1 MPWWGWLL
9 AGMGASVLLLAATA
23 FLLRRCLRRLRDDP
37 LARRIAA
44 LPLRAK
50 AALAWRLF
58 RDRRLPLGAKV
69 LLPALALYLA
79 LPFDLI
85 PDFIPVLGYL
95 DDLLVVL
102 LVSALL
108 LRALPRD
115 VVEENVRSLTS
126 DSESKDGP
134 QTTSTGEGRGR

>member
-9 AGMGASVLLLAATA
+9 AGMGAAVLSLAATA
-23 FLLRRCLRRLRDDP
+23 FLLRRCLRRLLDDP

-44 LPLRAK
+44 LPLQAK

-58 RDRRLPLGAKV
+58 RDRRVPLRAKA

-79 LPFDLI
+79 LPLDLV
-85 PDFIPVLGYL
+85 PDFIPVVGYL

-115 VVEENVRSLTS
+115 VVEDNVGSLVG
-126 DSESKDGP
+126 DDGK
-134 QTTSTGEGRGR
+134 QGR